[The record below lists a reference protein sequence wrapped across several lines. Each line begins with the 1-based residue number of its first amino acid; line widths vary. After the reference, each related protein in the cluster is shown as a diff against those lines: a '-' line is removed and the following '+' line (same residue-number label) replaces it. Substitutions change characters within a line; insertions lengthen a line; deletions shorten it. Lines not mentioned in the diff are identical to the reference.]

1 MSINKFPKPILLI
14 IFLVITPI
22 LNIPLN
28 SQVNQIN
35 QITSIEEYYRI
46 VKDYYFFYFQK
57 VFMFQ
62 MRIFII
68 YIFPF
73 VCVLLLFVLFGIIPT
88 YSKVK
93 RKEMRS
99 FSKDEIEKL
108 IKFSL

>member
-1 MSINKFPKPILLI
+1 MSITKFPKPILLI

-22 LNIPLN
+22 LNIQLN
-28 SQVNQIN
+28 SQVNQVS
-35 QITSIEEYYRI
+35 QFKSLEEYYRI
-46 VKDYYFFYFQK
+46 VKDCYSFYFQK
-57 VFMFQ
+57 VFMLQ

-88 YSKVK
+88 YSKLK
-93 RKEMRS
+93 RKEMRN